1 MGLDMYLNR
10 HIYIGANYADINKVE
25 GTIEITKHGQPVPID
40 FNKVKYIVEEA
51 GYWRKANQIHQWF
64 VDHVQDGE
72 DNCKEYYVSIEQLEE
87 LVNICKQIMSAYSKD
102 KEEGIALAQEL
113 LPTQE
118 GFFFGGTD
126 YDEYYFEDIQDTIN
140 QLEPLLKDN
149 RSGDFY
155 YKSSW

>member
-10 HIYIGANYADINKVE
+10 HIYIGANYSDINGIE
-25 GTIEITKHGQPVPID
+25 GTIEITKKGQPVPIN

-72 DNCKEYYVSIEQLEE
+72 DDCKEYYVSTEQLGE
-87 LVNICKQIMSAYSKD
+87 LVNTCKQIMSAYKEDKD
-102 KEEGIALAQEL
+102 KGIALAQEL

-118 GFFFGGTD
+118 GFYFGGTD
-126 YDEYYFEDIQDTIN
+126 YDEYYFDDIQDTID
-140 QLEPLLKDN
+140 QLEPLLETTD
-149 RSGDFY
+149 GDFY
-155 YKSSW
+155 YRSSW